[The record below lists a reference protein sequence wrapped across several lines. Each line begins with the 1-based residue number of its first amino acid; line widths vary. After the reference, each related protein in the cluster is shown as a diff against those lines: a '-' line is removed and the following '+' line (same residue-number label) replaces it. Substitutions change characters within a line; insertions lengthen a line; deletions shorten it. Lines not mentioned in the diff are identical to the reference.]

1 MLKVAGTM
9 NVVHLARTSHSR
21 LNKSIVVSCARQS
34 PFASLGATAASHSR
48 RWWNYLLD
56 VTDPAGS
63 ARFIQNCTQSSADS
77 GFIAVTAV
85 QGIDY
90 CAGFEHI

>member
-1 MLKVAGTM
+1 MSAVERRGR
-9 NVVHLARTSHSR
+9 NDYV
-21 LNKSIVVSCARQS
+21 
-34 PFASLGATAASHSR
+34 GATHE
-48 RWWNYLLD
+48 WNYLLD